1 MSISSTA
8 GRGSVGPV
16 ITGTVGAT
24 SLPFTGGNETL
35 TIVAL
40 VAIGVGA
47 VAILSRVVVYVSRF
61 MVR

>member
-1 MSISSTA
+1 MSVSSTS
-8 GRGSVGPV
+8 GRGGVGPI

-35 TIVAL
+35 TLVAL
-40 VAIGVGA
+40 VAIGVGV
-47 VAILSRVVVYVSRF
+47 VAILSRVVVYASRF